1 MIAEI
6 ERGLLGMDE
15 IEKEYFRWKAAF
27 RSEKYAGKRKEWT
40 DIKRAKKWLTDNG
53 LIITRAD
60 KSKHLVV
67 MKKQRYV
74 EALEDYIRKTEYER
88 VEHDIVRKIEGK
100 VKRLEK
106 SPLASI
112 FPFLK
117 GAHVTNPGVPRLF
130 GFAKTHKT
138 NKEIR
143 PVVEKCKGPTYKLE
157 KRMHSYLSE
166 LIGDHQFVTKNP
178 MNVVQELQGLALMD
192 NEVGS
197 VMDFESMYPSIKPSS
212 CFDALM
218 EVLYSL
224 HPTAV
229 EYRKDLEMMANLVC
243 VQSFFVFEGKVYK
256 QLKGVPMGSPMSG
269 LLCELVVRKMERIT
283 LNNFKEDI
291 IMYKR
296 YVDDV
301 LVIWRNHARIQQFLS
316 AMNSN
321 DHGLKLSLEQVSSDE
336 LHFLDISIAFRNG
349 SIDTKVYI
357 KPTHDPLYIPSTSND
372 PITYKLSAFRA
383 LIRRA
388 FQYCSNILDTMRELD
403 RIRQVAKVLGFG
415 PRTVERL
422 IAAYRNP
429 KVNKKKRD
437 LTNGITKFTY
447 NKRLSS
453 VMEGIA
459 GRMNSTI
466 VYKRAPS
473 IYRLLRNDKDAIR
486 PSEQPG
492 VYSIPYSND
501 QLKIDKE
508 YIGVT
513 TRSLSK
519 RIKEHRYDVAKGKCT
534 TTLAKMAQTEGS
546 VVKWDEARILTPIH
560 SPTLAATTEKCEIYK
575 SGLTK
580 KCLNYKDAAILP
592 SAWKF
597 LIKKVTGIH

>member
-27 RSEKYAGKRKEWT
+27 RSEKCAGKRNEGT
-40 DIKRAKKWLTDNG
+40 DVKSAKKWLTDNS
-53 LIITRAD
+53 LVITRAD

-74 EALEDYIRKTEYER
+74 EALEEYIRKTECER

-100 VKRLEK
+100 VKRLER
-106 SPLASI
+106 SPLTSI

-166 LIGDHQFVTKNP
+166 LIGDYQFVTKSP
-178 MNVVQELQGLALMD
+178 MSVVKDLQELALMD

-218 EVLYSL
+218 ELLYGL
-224 HPTAV
+224 HPTAAA
-229 EYRKDLEMMANLVC
+229 YRKDLEMMADLVC
-243 VQSFFVFEGKVYK
+243 GQSFFVFESKIYK

-269 LLCELVVRKMERIT
+269 LLCELVVRRMERIT
-283 LNNFKEDI
+283 LINFKEDI
-291 IMYKR
+291 ILYRR

-301 LVIWRNHARIQQFLS
+301 LVIWKNHARIHQFLN

-321 DHGLKLSLEQVSSDE
+321 DHGLRLNLEQLSGDE
-336 LHFLDISIAFRNG
+336 LHFLDIGITFKNG
-349 SIDTKVYI
+349 AINTKVYI

-388 FQYCSNILDTMRELD
+388 FQYCSNIMDTMRELE
-403 RIRQVAKVLGFG
+403 RIRQVAKMLGYG

-422 IAAYRNP
+422 IAAYKNP
-429 KVNKKKRD
+429 KKNKKKRD

-453 VMEGIA
+453 VMECIA
-459 GRMNSTI
+459 SHRNSNI

-473 IYRLLRNDKDAIR
+473 IYKLLRNDKEEIKR
-486 PSEQPG
+486 SEQPG

-501 QLKIDKE
+501 QLGIEKE

-513 TRSLSK
+513 TRSLTK
-519 RIKEHRYDVAKGKCT
+519 RLKEHRYDVTKSKCT

-546 VVKWDEARILTPIH
+546 VVKWEEAKIITPVH

-575 SGLTK
+575 SSLTK
-580 KCLNYKDAAILP
+580 KCLNYKDATILP

-597 LIKKVTGIH
+597 LIKKVTRTH